1 MSNLSKTRNARV
13 NEVDILRGMAIVLMV
28 IFHFFYNLAAF
39 DWLDIS
45 TNKDIEWRVFRAVIV
60 SGFLLA
66 VGMSSYLVYSKH
78 VNLIKLSKTVAKL
91 ISVALLLTVGSLFMY
106 PNAWVYFG
114 IIHFIAVALPISVIF
129 ARFPTVA
136 LIVGVA
142 CLAAYHLDWISMR
155 PIWLWSVEHLSIP
168 RKTTDLV
175 SFIPWISPVLIGI
188 YLMHKSLFNIRIKD
202 NVISDKLAFLGR
214 HSLAI
219 YLIHQPI
226 MYGAMLAISKL

>member
-28 IFHFFYNLAAF
+28 IFHFCYNLAAF

-91 ISVALLLTVGSLFMY
+91 ITVALLLTVGSLFMY

>member
-28 IFHFFYNLAAF
+28 IFHFCYNLAAF